1 MIRIWF
7 SFQAVADANR
17 QKAVL
22 EIKIQ
27 ENIIEV
33 EGKKNV
39 SQINN
44 EILEVF
50 VLLLFYSHKTLIFST
65 KFLFNLFQSSRQQR
79 RTRLTL
85 RNTNFSNKPRPTR
98 LCIQTSKKNSPTR
111 ALHIANQ
118 ALLFSDQALNM
129 SKRAF

>member
-1 MIRIWF
+1 M
-7 SFQAVADANR
+7 
-17 QKAVL
+17 L

-50 VLLLFYSHKTLIFST
+50 VLFIPIRHWFST
-65 KFLFNLFQSSRQQR
+65 PNFPQPISILQAAEKNKADIEKYKLQQQAEA
-79 RTRLTL
+79 
-85 RNTNFSNKPRPTR
+85 NE
-98 LCIQTSKKNSPTR
+98 
-111 ALHIANQ
+111 ALY
-118 ALLFSDQALNM
+118 SD
-129 SKRAF
+129 K

>member
-1 MIRIWF
+1 M
-7 SFQAVADANR
+7 ADANR

-44 EILEVF
+44 EILEVL
-50 VLLLFYSHKTLIFST
+50 VLFFFIPMKTMIFSI
-65 KFLFNLFQSSRQQR
+65 KIPQPISIFQAAEKNKADIEKYKLQQQAEA
-79 RTRLTL
+79 
-85 RNTNFSNKPRPTR
+85 NE
-98 LCIQTSKKNSPTR
+98 
-111 ALHIANQ
+111 ALY
-118 ALLFSDQALNM
+118 SD
-129 SKRAF
+129 K

>member
-1 MIRIWF
+1 M
-7 SFQAVADANR
+7 ADANR

-50 VLLLFYSHKTLIFST
+50 VLLLFIPTETMTSFTQFPQPISIFQAAEKNKADIEKYKLQQQAEANEALYSDK
-65 KFLFNLFQSSRQQR
+65 
-79 RTRLTL
+79 
-85 RNTNFSNKPRPTR
+85 
-98 LCIQTSKKNSPTR
+98 
-111 ALHIANQ
+111 
-118 ALLFSDQALNM
+118 
-129 SKRAF
+129 

>member
-1 MIRIWF
+1 M
-7 SFQAVADANR
+7 ADANR

-50 VLLLFYSHKTLIFST
+50 VL
-65 KFLFNLFQSSRQQR
+65 FLFIP
-79 RTRLTL
+79 
-85 RNTNFSNKPRPTR
+85 KG
-98 LCIQTSKKNSPTR
+98 
-111 ALHIANQ
+111 H
-118 ALLFSDQALNM
+118 
-129 SKRAF
+129 

>member
-50 VLLLFYSHKTLIFST
+50 VQLLFIPTETMISFTQFPQPISTFQAAEKNKADIEKYKLQQQAEANEALYSDK
-65 KFLFNLFQSSRQQR
+65 
-79 RTRLTL
+79 
-85 RNTNFSNKPRPTR
+85 
-98 LCIQTSKKNSPTR
+98 
-111 ALHIANQ
+111 
-118 ALLFSDQALNM
+118 
-129 SKRAF
+129 

>member
-1 MIRIWF
+1 MP
-7 SFQAVADANR
+7 SQAVADANR

-50 VLLLFYSHKTLIFST
+50 VLFLFYSHETLIFSI
-65 KFLFNLFQSSRQQR
+65 KFPQPISIFQAAEKNKADIEKYKLQQQAEA
-79 RTRLTL
+79 
-85 RNTNFSNKPRPTR
+85 NE
-98 LCIQTSKKNSPTR
+98 
-111 ALHIANQ
+111 ALY
-118 ALLFSDQALNM
+118 SD
-129 SKRAF
+129 K